1 MGGGCL
7 WLELDN
13 LLLLWADQPAFSAWL
28 SRWFVGDAVTGQV
41 GGATATEDI
50 AAEHLLPE
58 RRTKGRMPN
67 CQLGR
72 RAASSR
78 KLVRPQGL
86 NGARDFNG
94 NKIDG

>member
-13 LLLLWADQPAFSAWL
+13 FLLLWAHQPAFYAWL

-41 GGATATEDI
+41 GGETATEDI
-50 AAEHLLPE
+50 AEEHLLQE

-67 CQLGR
+67 ARLHGGPHRAESWLGLK
-72 RAASSR
+72 A
-78 KLVRPQGL
+78 
-86 NGARDFNG
+86 
-94 NKIDG
+94 